1 MSRRRTATV
10 LFLDIVS
17 STRIASELGDA
28 RFREL
33 LARFNR
39 IVRSDLRRFDGR
51 EQDHAGD
58 GFFATFDEPA
68 RAIGCAVDLTEHLRE
83 LGIEIR
89 SGIHT
94 GETEQV
100 DGKTQGIAVVI
111 GARVMSLATAGEILV
126 TSTTKELTT
135 GSPFGFEDF
144 SAHELKGVPGTWQ
157 LWAVTTVDGAARPDP
172 LPAGEAAERLRAIGR
187 GPSAEGSSRQK
198 LVVGVVG
205 SALVAFSVAFILL
218 RGGDG
223 ERGSTPPESDA
234 PRAGDLLEISSSGS
248 VMSTTPV
255 QPLQAEGTLRHTVH
269 PLVVG
274 QGGVWLIRRD
284 QLIHIDP
291 LDAEERHRPR
301 LEQGNPVS
309 INVASGSGAVWVMT
323 DRELLRVHPG
333 TDEVTPVASIQR
345 GSGVPTWTT
354 DVSSSTASVWV
365 GTSDGELVRFDP
377 RTERVE
383 RADGLDPIDSLVASR
398 DAVWTTD
405 PLAGA
410 VTRYETDSLSPVE
423 TIEVPGG
430 VDALALAGDGVWVLS
445 RSVGQVTEVVGGEAR
460 APIRVGENP
469 TCIAAG
475 LDAIWVGDEDGVIR
489 RIDPETHRIDEVAV
503 GGSVRAIAVDE
514 DRGTLWVDITDP

>member
-1 MSRRRTATV
+1 MPPRRRTATV

-17 STRIASELGDA
+17 STRIASDLGDA

-33 LARFNR
+33 LVRFNR
-39 IVRSDLRRFDGR
+39 IVRADLRRSGGR
-51 EQDHAGD
+51 EEDHAGD

-68 RAIGCAVDLTEHLRE
+68 QAIAAACLLAEDVRE
-83 LGIEIR
+83 LGVEIR

-111 GARVMSLATAGEILV
+111 GARVMSLAGAGEVLV
-126 TSTTKELTT
+126 TSTTKELST
-135 GSPFGFEDF
+135 GSRFGFEDF

-157 LWAVTTVDGAARPDP
+157 VWAVRTVDGDPQPDP
-172 LPAGEAAERLRAIGR
+172 LSAAEAAERLRAIG
-187 GPSAEGSSRQK
+187 SGSSGERSPRPW
-198 LVVGVVG
+198 LVIGVVAFAVVAVGV
-205 SALVAFSVAFILL
+205 ALLL
-218 RGGDG
+218 RRG
-223 ERGSTPPESDA
+223 ESPPPESDA
-234 PRAGDLLEISSSGS
+234 PRAGDLLEISPSGS
-248 VMSTTPV
+248 VISTIPV
-255 QPLQAEGTLRHTVH
+255 EPLQAEGTVRHTVH

-291 LDAEERHRPR
+291 IDVGERDRPR

-309 INVASGSGAVWVMT
+309 INAASGADVVWVMT

-345 GSGVPTWTT
+345 RPGVPTWTT
-354 DVSSSTASVWV
+354 DVSSTEASVWV
-365 GTSDGELVRFDP
+365 GTSDGELVRVDP

-383 RADGLDPIDSLVASR
+383 RADGLDPIDTLVASP
-398 DAVWTTD
+398 DAVWTGD

-410 VTRYETDSLSPVE
+410 VTRYLPDSLRPVE

-430 VDALALAGDGVWVLS
+430 VDALAIAGDGVWVLS
-445 RSVGQVTEVVGGEAR
+445 RSVGQVTEVADGRVR
-460 APIRVGENP
+460 SPIRVGEGP
-469 TCIAAG
+469 TSIAAG
-475 LDAIWVGDEDGVIR
+475 LGAIWVGDEDGVIR
-489 RIDPETHRIDEVAV
+489 RIDPETHRIDEILV
-503 GGSVRAIAVDE
+503 GAPIRAIAVDE
-514 DRGTLWVDITDP
+514 DRDSLWVDITSP

>member
-1 MSRRRTATV
+1 MSPRRRTATV

-39 IVRSDLRRFDGR
+39 IVRADLRRSGGR

-68 RAIGCAVDLTEHLRE
+68 RAIGCASLLSEHVRE

-111 GARVMSLATAGEILV
+111 GARVMSLAGAGEVLV
-126 TSTTKELTT
+126 TSTTKELST

-157 LWAVTTVDGAARPDP
+157 VWAVRTVDGDPRPAP
-172 LPAGEAAERLRAIGR
+172 LPAGEAAERLRAIGA
-187 GPSAEGSSRQK
+187 GPSGKGSPRRRIVIGVVLSA
-198 LVVGVVG
+198 VVAVGVV
-205 SALVAFSVAFILL
+205 LL
-218 RGGDG
+218 LLTG
-223 ERGSTPPESDA
+223 ESPPPESDA
-234 PRAGDLLEISSSGS
+234 PRAGDLLEISPSGS
-248 VMSTTPV
+248 VMSTIPV
-255 QPLQAEGTLRHTVH
+255 EPMQAEGTVRHTVH

-291 LDAEERHRPR
+291 IDVAERDRPR

-309 INVASGSGAVWVMT
+309 INVASGSDVIWVMT

-333 TDEVTPVASIQR
+333 TDEVTQVASIQR
-345 GSGVPTWTT
+345 GPGVPTWTT
-354 DVSSSTASVWV
+354 DVSSTEASVWV
-365 GTSDGELVRFDP
+365 GTSDGELVRVDP

-383 RADGLDPIDSLVASR
+383 RTDGLDPIDTIAASS
-398 DAVWTTD
+398 DAVWTGD
-405 PLAGA
+405 PLASA
-410 VTRYETDSLSPVE
+410 VTRYEPDSLRPIE

-430 VDALALAGDGVWVLS
+430 VDALAIADDRVWVLS
-445 RSVGQVTEVVGGEAR
+445 RSVGQVTEVADGRVR
-460 APIRVGENP
+460 SPIRVGEDP
-469 TCIAAG
+469 TSIAAG
-475 LDAIWVGDEDGVIR
+475 LGAIWVGDEDGVIR
-489 RIDPETHRIDEVAV
+489 RIDLETHRIDEIVV
-503 GGSVRAIAVDE
+503 GAGIRAIAVDE
-514 DRGTLWVDITDP
+514 DRGSLWVDIASP